1 MRCVQF
7 NRAVHPGEV
16 LRDELSERGMSASQ
30 LGKEISVT
38 PRVLD
43 MIMARIRPVDRGIAV
58 KLARW
63 SGTSAEFWLNLQR
76 QYDRVKHD

>member
-1 MRCVQF
+1 MKSVQF
-7 NRAVHPGEV
+7 HRAMHPGEV
-16 LRDELSERGMSASQ
+16 LREELWGRGMSSSQ
-30 LGKEISVT
+30 LGREIGVT